1 MYKLE
6 LVNKKTK
13 EVTIFDDLA
22 DINYGEKLFFNFE
35 INATQL
41 ADGEYTLSLYD
52 DGKLIVTDTL
62 CVGDFDVVGL
72 QYKKGEAIY
81 IATELESKTQDKS
94 VEVSD
99 INTTII
105 PDVGYD
111 AMTTVQVN
119 AQPVYDGAYN
129 AGHTEGYE
137 SGIVDGIE
145 QGREYQKEQL
155 TNIEITSNG
164 TYERTD
170 GYNKVDVSVSEIDF
184 TVIGYDTE
192 ANNEVNTLLKSHLN
206 YSKQLYDAWSPSQT
220 ISSTQYYN
228 DTTLVYAPQID
239 TSNVRDMNQM
249 YYGCSQ
255 LQYVPKL
262 NTSKVTNMNN
272 MFCKCSSL
280 KTIPMFDTTNVTG
293 MSSMF
298 DGCEELINIP
308 SLNTSNVKNMK
319 YMFRDCISLTS
330 VPLLDTSSVTDM
342 TEMFD
347 GCENL
352 KTIPMFDTSNVTSM
366 ASTFYSCKYLT
377 SFPELNTSNVKD
389 ASGMFGYCSSLTTI
403 PQLDFS
409 NVTNV
414 YRLFNY
420 CTNLNSI
427 PLLDFG
433 NVTNINEFFGRTG
446 TTSNLRNLGGF
457 KNLKIDWND
466 NYGLY
471 KCSSITYESIMNVI
485 SNLYD
490 FRANGDSSTT
500 KTLKIHKTTMAL
512 LSDNDKA
519 LATSKGW
526 VLTS

>member
-13 EVTIFDDLA
+13 EVTIFDDIV

-41 ADGEYTLSLYD
+41 ADGEYTLSLYE

-81 IATELESKTQDKS
+81 IETKLESKTQDKS
-94 VEVSD
+94 VEITD

-111 AMTTVQVN
+111 AMATVEVN

-129 AGHTEGYE
+129 VGHTEGYE

-155 TNIEITSNG
+155 TNIKITSNG
-164 TYERTD
+164 IYERTD
-170 GYNKVDVSVSEIDF
+170 GYNKIDVSVSEIDF
-184 TVIGYDTE
+184 SVIGYDTE
-192 ANNEVNTLLKSHLN
+192 NNNELNSVLKSSLN
-206 YSKQLYDAWSPSQT
+206 YSKQLYDDWSPSQT
-220 ISSTQYYN
+220 SAVSKYKENKI
-228 DTTLVYAPQID
+228 LVYAPQID
-239 TSNVRDMNQM
+239 TSNVRDMKEM
-249 YYGCSQ
+249 FYGCVS
-255 LQYVPKL
+255 LQYVP
-262 NTSKVTNMNN
+262 T
-272 MFCKCSSL
+272 
-280 KTIPMFDTTNVTG
+280 
-293 MSSMF
+293 
-298 DGCEELINIP
+298 
-308 SLNTSNVKNMK
+308 LNTSNVTNMNAMFEK
-319 YMFRDCISLTS
+319 CSALRTIALFDTSNVTDMNSMFRDCVSLTS

-342 TEMFD
+342 TEMFYD
-347 GCENL
+347 CDIL
-352 KTIPMFDTSNVTSM
+352 KTIPKFDTSNVTSM
-366 ASTFYSCKYLT
+366 NSTFYGCYNLT
-377 SFPELNTSNVKD
+377 SFPEIDTSNVID
-389 ASGMFGYCSSLTTI
+389 ASGMFGFCSSLTTI
-403 PQLDFS
+403 PQLDFH
-409 NVTNV
+409 NVTNA
-414 YRLFNY
+414 YRIFNS
-420 CTNLNSI
+420 TNMISI

-433 NVTNINEFFGRTG
+433 NVTDIGQFFGSYG
-446 TTSNLRNLGGF
+446 MPSKLQNLGGF
-457 KNLKIDWND
+457 KGLKIDWND

-485 SNLYD
+485 NNLYD

-500 KTLKIHKTTMAL
+500 KTLKINRTTMAL

-519 LATSKGW
+519 IATAKGW

>member
-13 EVTIFDDLA
+13 EVTIFDDIV

-41 ADGEYTLSLYD
+41 ADGEYTLSLYE

-81 IATELESKTQDKS
+81 IETKLESKNQEKQT
-94 VEVSD
+94 EVTDVHS
-99 INTTII
+99 TIT

-111 AMTTVQVN
+111 AMTKVEIN

-155 TNIEITSNG
+155 INIEITSNG

-184 TVIGYDTE
+184 SVIGYVTEDNNE
-192 ANNEVNTLLKSHLN
+192 ANSILESHLN
-206 YSKQLYDAWSPSQT
+206 YSKELYDAWSPSQT
-220 ISSTQYYN
+220 SAASKYRDKTK
-228 DTTLVYAPQID
+228 LVYAPQID
-239 TSNVRDMNQM
+239 TSNVRDMSQM
-249 YYGCSQ
+249 YSGCSS
-255 LQYVPKL
+255 LQYVP
-262 NTSKVTNMNN
+262 M
-272 MFCKCSSL
+272 
-280 KTIPMFDTTNVTG
+280 
-293 MSSMF
+293 
-298 DGCEELINIP
+298 
-308 SLNTSNVKNMK
+308 LNTSNVTNMNS
-319 YMFRDCISLTS
+319 MFKECYSLNY

-342 TEMFD
+342 TQMFYE
-347 GCENL
+347 CQVL
-352 KTIPMFDTSNVTSM
+352 KTIPKFDTSNVTSM
-366 ASTFYSCKYLT
+366 ANTFFACSSLT
-377 SFPELNTSNVKD
+377 SIPQLDTSNVKD
-389 ASGMFGYCSSLTTI
+389 ATNMFAYTNITTI

-409 NVTNV
+409 SVINVQK
-414 YRLFNY
+414 LFNY
-420 CTNLNSI
+420 CYELISI

-433 NVTNINEFFGRTG
+433 NVTNITQFFG
-446 TTSNLRNLGGF
+446 NLGSAGQTVKNLGGF
-457 KNLKIDWND
+457 KGLKIDWND

-485 SNLYD
+485 TNLYD

-500 KTLKIHKTTMAL
+500 RTLKMHKNTMAL
-512 LSDNDKA
+512 LTDNDKA
-519 LATSKGW
+519 IATAKGW